1 MEENNNV
8 INEKKKPILL
18 ICIVCTIIGVCLGC
32 VIGKY
37 LLGNKETKCEKEKCE
52 CEKCQCEKCE
62 KEEISFNYETISIN
76 DDGIVKF
83 ELSQNSVK
91 NIIVNEKEMTF
102 KLDSENNLYFNDNI
116 IYQEENDKYDD
127 YIIFKVNK
135 YFLLT
140 WPGAQC
146 TDYIIGAIDEKGNY
160 SKINYEGDIN
170 GFMIYYT
177 DISIKD
183 NKVYAKPYD
192 CHTPIG
198 DENGNEVLFEGEGK
212 LGEFKFENGTFK
224 FVQIEK

>member
-8 INEKKKPILL
+8 IKKPILL

-62 KEEISFNYETISIN
+62 KEEISLNYETISIN

-116 IYQEENDKYDD
+116 IHQEENDKSDD

-135 YFLLT
+135 YFILT

-146 TDYIIGAIDEKGNY
+146 TDNIIGAIDEKGNY
-160 SKINYEGDIN
+160 SKINYEGDIESSIVN
-170 GFMIYYT
+170 DNMIYYT
-177 DISIKD
+177 DIKIKD
-183 NKVYAKPYD
+183 GKVYAKPHA
-192 CHTPIG
+192 CATSIG
-198 DENGNEVLFEGEGK
+198 DEDGNEVLIEGEGK
-212 LGEFKFENGTFK
+212 LGEFKFENN
-224 FVQIEK
+224 IPARSPA